1 MKVIK
6 NYLYNVGYQILAIIV
21 PLITS
26 AYVSRVLRPAG
37 IGANA
42 FTNSII
48 QYFILFASMGI
59 GYYGNRQI
67 AYVRENHSKMA
78 KTFWE
83 IQIVKTI
90 MTLLSFIAFEIFM
103 IFYTRQADYM
113 WAQSINLIAV
123 AFDISWFYEGIENF
137 KVTVL
142 KNSFVKIVSMIA
154 IFVFI
159 KNPSDVTLY
168 IVVLAV
174 STLLG
179 NLTLWPDIRR
189 DLPKVNYKILNPWQH
204 FLPMAELFIP
214 QIATQ
219 VYVQL
224 NKTMLGGMVSETA
237 SGYYQYSDNLVKLIL
252 ALVTAT
258 GTVMLPHI
266 ANAVSKGNM
275 KKVNQMLYKS
285 FDFVSA
291 LSYPMM
297 FGLAAISLTLAPQYY
312 GSGYEPVGP
321 AMMIESIVILIIA
334 WSNVLGVQYLLP
346 IHHQRDFT
354 VSVTVGAFVNII
366 LNIPLIRT
374 WGLYGAMW
382 STIISEISVTL
393 YQLWVVRG
401 LLSYK
406 ILFSNSWKY
415 LLAGTIMF
423 IPVFC
428 MNQNLKDNWLMMGV
442 EVIVG
447 IIVYGLMVFILKA
460 PIISQAKELIRNKIG
475 IKNNKARK
483 N

>member
-1 MKVIK
+1 MKVVK
-6 NYLYNVGYQILAIIV
+6 NYLYNVGYQVLAIIV

-37 IGANA
+37 VGANA

-67 AYVRENHSKMA
+67 AYVREDHKKMA

-90 MTLLSFIAFEIFM
+90 MTLLSFIVFEIFM

-159 KNPSDVTLY
+159 KNSSDVTLY
-168 IVVLAV
+168 IIVLAV

-179 NLTLWPDIRR
+179 NLTLWLDIRR
-189 DLPKVNYKILNPWQH
+189 DLPKVDYKTLNPWQH
-204 FLPMAELFIP
+204 FLPMAELFVP
-214 QIATQ
+214 QITTQ

-224 NKTMLGGMVSETA
+224 NKTMLGGMVNETA

-258 GTVMLPHI
+258 GTVMLPHV
-266 ANAVSKGNM
+266 ANAVSKGDM
-275 KKVNQMLYKS
+275 KKVNQMLYSS

-297 FGLAAISLTLAPQYY
+297 FGLAAISLTLAPKYY
-312 GSGYEPVGP
+312 GSGYEPVGL
-321 AMMIESIVILIIA
+321 AMMIESIVILVIA
-334 WSNVLGVQYLLP
+334 WSNALGVQYLLP

-354 VSVTVGAFVNII
+354 ISVTVGAVVNII

-382 STIISEISVTL
+382 STVISEISVTL
-393 YQLWVVRG
+393 YQLWAVRG
-401 LLSYK
+401 LLSYRK
-406 ILFSNSWKY
+406 LFSNSWKY
-415 LLAGTIMF
+415 LISGIIMF
-423 IPVFC
+423 IPVFW
-428 MNQNLKDNWLMMGV
+428 MNPNLKDSLLMMGL
-442 EVIVG
+442 EIIAGVIIYSLL
-447 IIVYGLMVFILKA
+447 IIILKA
-460 PIISQAKELIRNKIG
+460 PILNQLRILLNKKG
-475 IKNNKARK
+475 
-483 N
+483 

>member
-1 MKVIK
+1 MKVVR
-6 NYLYNVGYQILAIIV
+6 NYLYNVGYQVLAIIV
-21 PLITS
+21 PLITA

-37 IGANA
+37 VGANA

-48 QYFILFASMGI
+48 QYFILFANMGI

-67 AYVRENHSKMA
+67 AYVRENRQKMA

-90 MTLLSFIAFEIFM
+90 MTLLAFIAFEIFM
-103 IFYTRQADYM
+103 LFYTRQVDYM

-154 IFVFI
+154 IFIFI
-159 KNPSDVTLY
+159 KGPNDVTLY
-168 IVVLAV
+168 IFVLAV

-179 NLTLWPDIRR
+179 NLTLWPNIRR
-189 DLPKVNYKILNPWQH
+189 DLPKISYKKLVPWPH

-224 NKTMLGGMVSETA
+224 NKTMLGGMVNETA

-258 GTVMLPHI
+258 GTVMLPHV
-266 ANAVSKGNM
+266 ANAFSHGDM
-275 KKVNQMLYKS
+275 SRVNRMLYKS

-291 LSYPMM
+291 MAYPMM
-297 FGLAAISLTLAPQYY
+297 FGLAAISLTLVPKYY
-312 GSGYEPVGP
+312 GPGYEPVGP
-321 AMMIESIVILIIA
+321 AMMIESIVVLMIA

-346 IHHQRDFT
+346 IHKQKQFT
-354 VSVTVGAFVNII
+354 FSVTIGAVINLV
-366 LNIPLIRT
+366 LNIPLIHFF
-374 WGLYGAMW
+374 GLDGAMW
-382 STIISEISVTL
+382 STVLSETGVTV
-393 YQLWVVRG
+393 YQLIAVRK
-401 LLSYK
+401 LLNYRA
-406 ILFSNSWKY
+406 LFKSSWKY
-415 LLAGTIMF
+415 LLSGIVMF
-423 IPVFC
+423 IPVFW
-428 MNQNLKDNWLMMGV
+428 MNTHLKDSWLMMGL
-442 EVIVG
+442 EILVG
-447 IIVYGLMVFILKA
+447 IVVYAVMVLILRA
-460 PIISQAKELIRNKIG
+460 PIVDRAKELIADRLERYDNE
-475 IKNNKARK
+475 
-483 N
+483 